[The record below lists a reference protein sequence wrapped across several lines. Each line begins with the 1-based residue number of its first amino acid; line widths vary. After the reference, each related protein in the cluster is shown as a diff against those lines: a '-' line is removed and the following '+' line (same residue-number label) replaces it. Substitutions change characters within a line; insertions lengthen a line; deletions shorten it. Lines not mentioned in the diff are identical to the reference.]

1 MNKAIVLLPRLSEKT
16 YAMSNSSLYV
26 FRVDTDLNKHEI
38 AEAVA
43 TTYKVTVLDV
53 RTVTQKG
60 KTKRLYRNR
69 KYETG
74 RRSDIKK
81 AYVQL
86 KEGDV
91 IPVFASINESE
102 NEQVEAVEP
111 PKKSAKKEK
120 KEK

>member
-16 YAMSNSSLYV
+16 YALSEKGLYV
-26 FRVDTDLNKHEI
+26 FTVDPSLNKHEI
-38 AEAVA
+38 AEAVEA
-43 TTYKVTVLDV
+43 TYNVTVETV
-53 RTVTQKG
+53 RTITAKG

-74 RRSDIKK
+74 TRATTKK

-86 KEGDV
+86 KDGEQ
-91 IPVFASINESE
+91 IPVFASVTDEVKVDNDPK
-102 NEQVEAVEP
+102 VD
-111 PKKSAKKEK
+111 KKSKKEK